1 MAMVPMLLELLGL
14 ETNNLEGV
22 AGLTWYNKIMPIKAV
37 GAEGYGTSFD
47 IAKGIIWAVD
57 HGADVINMSLGNYQS
72 SSLLKEAID
81 YAYNRD
87 VVLIAAAGNENT
99 SRPSFPASYPQ
110 VLSVAA
116 IDYTG
121 NRASFF

>member
-1 MAMVPMLLELLGL
+1 MEENHFADDDNGHGTHVAGIIAS
-14 ETNNLEGV
+14 ETNNQEGV

-37 GAEGYGTSFD
+37 GVEGYGTSFD
-47 IAKGIIWAVD
+47 IAKGIIWAVN

-72 SSLLKEAID
+72 SSSLKEAID

-99 SRPSFPASYPQ
+99 SRPSSLLPILKY
-110 VLSVAA
+110 
-116 IDYTG
+116 
-121 NRASFF
+121 